1 MYLSTTLLIPLPPCL
16 RMVQSLSISLFLW
29 KLPLIVRSFLVLMSN
44 CSRSSFVHCM
54 RCYDDKQC
62 ASNQKDFTSVKFT
75 TQLFSSADESL
86 KDETRLLLLGVSS
99 VGTLYTCVFTH
110 ITSVV
115 KPMHNFMA
123 RSRVPKSRLY
133 LYIVKVEQYLLALY
147 PAIVLIQSWRMT
159 NPLYIITKKK
169 KASKSWFC
177 IFFFLILKVKIPSY
191 IFVIIF
197 IYFLII
203 L

>member
-1 MYLSTTLLIPLPPCL
+1 MLLIPLPPCL

-29 KLPLIVRSFLVLMSN
+29 KLPLIVRSFLVLMSS

-86 KDETRLLLLGVSS
+86 KDETPLLLLGVSS
-99 VGTLYTCVFTH
+99 VGTLYTFVFTH

-115 KPMHNFMA
+115 KPVHNFMA

-133 LYIVKVEQYLLALY
+133 LYIVKVEYYLLALY
-147 PAIVLIQSWRMT
+147 AAIDDKKLANDKS
-159 NPLYIITKKK
+159 IIYYNKKEK
-169 KASKSWFC
+169 SK
-177 IFFFLILKVKIPSY
+177 
-191 IFVIIF
+191 
-197 IYFLII
+197 
-203 L
+203 

>member
-1 MYLSTTLLIPLPPCL
+1 M
-16 RMVQSLSISLFLW
+16 
-29 KLPLIVRSFLVLMSN
+29 
-44 CSRSSFVHCM
+44 
-54 RCYDDKQC
+54 
-62 ASNQKDFTSVKFT
+62 KFT

-86 KDETRLLLLGVSS
+86 KDETPLLLLGVSS
-99 VGTLYTCVFTH
+99 VGTLYTFVFTH

-115 KPMHNFMA
+115 KPVHNFMA

-133 LYIVKVEQYLLALY
+133 LYIVKVEYYLLALY
-147 PAIVLIQSWRMT
+147 AAIDDKSWRMT

-169 KASKSWFC
+169 KASKFLFC
-177 IFFFLILKVKIPSY
+177 IFIFIFWILKVKIPSY
-191 IFVIIF
+191 IFVFIF